1 MHYLGTITFTD
12 NVSVDELTVEGHL
25 DNVDVGLVLP
35 HVVHNRSTTVG
46 AEFGQMR
53 FDNLIIDG
61 DIEITTGM
69 IGNVDLLALNSSVVR
84 LNADETLLEGSAIDF
99 QNVCIKS
106 F

>member
-1 MHYLGTITFTD
+1 
-12 NVSVDELTVEGHL
+12 
-25 DNVDVGLVLP
+25 VGLVLP
-35 HVVHNRSTTVG
+35 NVVYNRSTTVG